1 MTQTAKTVTPARG
14 RAGVTRTSGGRA
26 GSRLSFYLWVFAV
39 LAIAVTAVIMGWH
52 SGGGTTDPSVAANA
66 EHMSR
71 TTAVI
76 NSAILVFREGLETIL
91 VLAAITA
98 SFLGA
103 NRVYRRP
110 VAIGGAVGI
119 AATIATWFAAIW
131 IINLLGGSGL
141 SLQAATGIPAIIVLL
156 VVMNWFFH
164 RVYWTGWI
172 SHHHKR
178 RKGLLSGDPETNMRR
193 VLFGFGLLGF
203 TSIYREGFEIVI
215 FLQNLR
221 VTFGSSVVLE
231 GVTLGALFTAAVG
244 VLTFSLHQ
252 KLPYKRL
259 LIITGGMLL
268 LVLFV
273 MVGEEVQEMQLAG
286 WIATTSIGT
295 WPGWLG
301 QWFSLFP
308 NVQTIVAQFGAV
320 MIVLGSYL
328 AAEYLRV
335 WRPRRRG
342 LKAAITADEPP
353 LAVMAD
359 VCATAE
365 TLAETAAVADAEMNA
380 TLAEAA
386 AHPPVDHTP
395 ADGSSAAVGPAT
407 VSPAT
412 VSPATV
418 SPALTPAPES

>member
-1 MTQTAKTVTPARG
+1 MTQPATTATTAIKSSKG
-14 RAGVTRTSGGRA
+14 RAVPRWGFYVWVGV
-26 GSRLSFYLWVFAV
+26 V
-39 LAIAVTAVIMGWH
+39 LAVSVLTVILGWH
-52 SGGGTTDPSVAANA
+52 SSGGTVDPSVVGNA
-66 EHMSR
+66 RHMSR

-91 VLAAITA
+91 VLAAVTA

-110 VAIGGAVGI
+110 VAIGGGVALI
-119 AATIATWFAAIW
+119 ATIGTWFLAIW
-131 IINLLGGSGL
+131 VINLFGGSGL
-141 SLQAATGIPAIIVLL
+141 SLQAATGIPAVIVLL
-156 VVMNWFFH
+156 IVMNWFFH
-164 RVYWTGWI
+164 KVYWTGWI

-178 RKGLLSGDPETNMRR
+178 RRGLLSGDPETNRR
-193 VLFGFGLLGF
+193 AALLGFGLLGF

-231 GVTLGALFTAAVG
+231 GVTLGALFTSAAG
-244 VLTFSLHQ
+244 VLTFALHQ

-273 MVGEEVQEMQLAG
+273 MVGEEINEMQLAG
-286 WIATTSIGT
+286 WIGTTSIGN

-301 QWFSLFP
+301 QWFSIFP
-308 NVQTIVAQFGAV
+308 NVQTIAAQVVAV
-320 MIVLGSYL
+320 LIVVGSYVT
-328 AAEYLRV
+328 AEYLRV

-342 LKAAITADEPP
+342 LQAAMVATEPP
-353 LAVMAD
+353 PGPAPMAEI
-359 VCATAE
+359 CHTAE
-365 TLAETAAVADAEMNA
+365 MIAESEAVADAQMNA

-386 AHPPVDHTP
+386 QRPTP
-395 ADGSSAAVGPAT
+395 RAAR
-407 VSPAT
+407 
-412 VSPATV
+412 
-418 SPALTPAPES
+418 

>member
-1 MTQTAKTVTPARG
+1 MATTT
-14 RAGVTRTSGGRA
+14 RAAGQPRKRA
-26 GSRLSFYLWVFAV
+26 NQRWSFYVWVALALAV
-39 LAIAVTAVIMGWH
+39 SSVAVVLGWH
-52 SGGGTTDPSVAANA
+52 SGGGTTNPALASAAR
-66 EHMSR
+66 HMSR

-98 SFLGA
+98 SFRGA
-103 NRVYRRP
+103 NSVYKRP
-110 VAIGGAVGI
+110 VAVGGVIGLLATVG
-119 AATIATWFAAIW
+119 TWFAAIA
-131 IINLLGGSGL
+131 IIGLFGGSGL
-141 SLQAATGIPAIIVLL
+141 GLQAATGIPAIIVLL

-164 RVYWTGWI
+164 KVYWTGWI

-178 RKGLLSGDPETNMRR
+178 RKGLLSDPQTNLRAT
-193 VLFGFGLLGF
+193 LLGFGLLGF
-203 TSIYREGFEIVI
+203 TSIYREGFEVVI
-215 FLQNLR
+215 FLQSLR

-244 VLTFSLHQ
+244 ILTFSLHQ

-273 MVGEEVQEMQLAG
+273 MVGEEVNEMQLAG
-286 WIATTSIGT
+286 WIGRTPIGH

-308 NVQTIVAQFGAV
+308 NVETIVAQFGA
-320 MIVLGSYL
+320 ILLVLGSYL
-328 AAEYLRV
+328 LAEYLRV

-342 LKAAITADEPP
+342 LREARFAGEPSSTAA
-353 LAVMAD
+353 MAE

-365 TLAETAAVADAEMNA
+365 TLAESAAVADAEMTQ
-380 TLAEAA
+380 TLARAA
-386 AHPPVDHTP
+386 TAP
-395 ADGSSAAVGPAT
+395 ALQPGLAR
-407 VSPAT
+407 VSPGGTGSA
-412 VSPATV
+412 
-418 SPALTPAPES
+418 PAPRR